1 MQKKQLFFAGVI
13 LFLIA
18 AGWGYY
24 QYQKPRA
31 GAANVTAAFKLS
43 SEQLYKEYSTN
54 ETAADEKYSN
64 KILEVTGPVADVQIT
79 PQATNVLLAATATG
93 GVNCS
98 IMNGETRITKGE
110 RITVKGRCTGFLMD
124 VSLVD
129 AVQVNNLSKH

>member
-1 MQKKQLFFAGVI
+1 MQKKQILFAGIVVC
-13 LFLIA
+13 LCV

-31 GAANVTAAFKLS
+31 GAAQAKAAYQVTA
-43 SEQLYKEYSTN
+43 EQLYQAYSPA
-54 ETAADEKYSN
+54 EAMADKKYN
-64 KILEVTGPVADVQIT
+64 GNAVAVRGVVADVQT
-79 PQATNVLLAATATG
+79 TAHATNVLLRAGAETG

-98 IMNGETRITKGE
+98 LQQPEAHVAVGR

-129 AVQVNNLSKH
+129 AVVISE